1 MAQHF
6 DTRISLGKMIVV
18 AVEENYKR
26 LFHIYMNI
34 LFFKFFFHLGCCINI
49 EQSSSCYTAG
59 PRWIFI
65 LNIEACTCQSQA
77 S

>member
-6 DTRISLGKMIVV
+6 DTRISLGNMIVV

-26 LFHIYMNI
+26 LFYIYKN
-34 LFFKFFFHLGCCINI
+34 LSFFKFFFHLGCCINI
-49 EQSSSCYTAG
+49 EQSSLCYTAV
-59 PRWIFI
+59 PSWIFI
-65 LNIEACTCQSQA
+65 LNTEACTCQSQA